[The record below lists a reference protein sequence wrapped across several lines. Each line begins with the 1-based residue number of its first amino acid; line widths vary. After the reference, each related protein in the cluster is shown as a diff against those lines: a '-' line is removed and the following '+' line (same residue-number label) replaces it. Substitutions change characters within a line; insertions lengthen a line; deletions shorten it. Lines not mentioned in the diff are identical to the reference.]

1 MIKGIFFDIDGTL
14 FSHTMGC
21 VPPSTLEALEK
32 LREKGILCFMA
43 TGRHISEL
51 RNMAVMALPF
61 DGYVTLNG
69 QLCYDKD
76 QQLFYGC
83 PFMEEDA
90 QALAEAFAQNEL
102 PLMIVEQDDLYIN
115 YVDDMVRRSLGDVST
130 PSPKAGTYQ
139 GEPIYQG
146 MVFGPLDTVKQF
158 CQRLPHCK
166 PTWWNSYGADIIPKN
181 GGKVAGIRQ
190 ALSHFGL
197 KKEETMAFGDG
208 ENDMEMLSFVE
219 IGVAMGNAQQKVKD
233 CAHYVTAHID
243 DDGIYRALQHFS
255 IL

>member
-51 RNMAVMALPF
+51 RNMEVMALPF

-69 QLCYDKD
+69 QLCYDKN

-83 PFMEEDA
+83 PFPQEDT
-90 QALAEAFAQNEL
+90 QALAQAFRQKEL
-102 PLMIVEQDDLYIN
+102 PLMLVEEERNYIN
-115 YVDDMVRRSLGDVST
+115 EVSDMVVTALGGVST
-130 PSPKAGTYQ
+130 PPPKVGQYENA
-139 GEPIYQG
+139 PIYQAIVYG
-146 MVFGPLDTVKQF
+146 SLEQIHQF

-166 PTWWNSYGADIIPKN
+166 PTWWNPYGADIIPKT

-243 DDGIYRALQHFS
+243 EDGIYRALQHFS